1 MLLPVVLA
9 VGGVIALTALG
20 MKRSLDP
27 AVKAGAER
35 ARLAKLKSRPA
46 SSLSLDEAEDGLVL
60 ARRYK
65 DAAAEIYFAKL
76 KEALRTRRV
85 PI

>member
-9 VGGVIALTALG
+9 VGGVVALTALG

-27 AVKAGAER
+27 SVKAGAER
-35 ARLAKLKSRPA
+35 AKLAKLKARPA
-46 SSLSLDEAEDGLVL
+46 SGLSIDEAEDGLVL
-60 ARRYK
+60 SRRYG
-65 DAAAEIYFAKL
+65 DAAGEIYFAKL
-76 KEALRTRRV
+76 KEALRRRRV